1 MYILLKNMYKYIYFE
16 NEECE
21 YFYLS
26 VLFFSR
32 SEIMEYEWCFTCF
45 LNLTISWLNTYLTH
59 FINCRKLLTFSRMSY
74 CNDKLSFASL
84 SEYNYF
90 TNVFSCIKHYS
101 NELHIFSTSSDI
113 SNELKQRNHLTVCIY
128 YFH

>member
-1 MYILLKNMYKYIYFE
+1 MKNVSTFIYQF
-16 NEECE
+16 
-21 YFYLS
+21 YFFQEVKLWNMNG
-26 VLFFSR
+26 VLHV
-32 SEIMEYEWCFTCF
+32 F
-45 LNLTISWLNTYLTH
+45 LNLTISCLNTYLTH
-59 FINCRKLLTFSRMSY
+59 FINCRKLLTFLRMSY

-101 NELHIFSTSSDI
+101 NELHICNTSSDI